1 MTRMQWVPLGG
12 NFYLAARFDVGFP
25 LGLPEEYGVTGG
37 LFYDVGNLWDL
48 SDVNLNGGTVVGE
61 SGSFRHVVG
70 VSLFWNTPV
79 GPLQFNFSKA
89 LKKEVYDKE
98 QSFEITLRTE
108 F

>member
-1 MTRMQWVPLGG
+1 M
-12 NFYLAARFDVGFP
+12 
-25 LGLPEEYGVTGG
+25 
-37 LFYDVGNLWDL
+37 GNLWDL